1 MFLDTQNPLHY
12 SLLPGRLNLAYRK
25 LYDIS
30 VSLGGESIDFPGD
43 TPYKRTMVQTLED
56 GDDCNL
62 SGITMS
68 AHAGT
73 HVDAPYHFFENGK
86 TIDQFPVEKFILSAR
101 VVPIQNHV
109 AIEPTELENV
119 DIRPGDAILFKTRNS
134 TEGRI
139 ESGVFQENFVY
150 LSAKG
155 ADWCVHRGVGLV
167 GIDYIS
173 IEKFDSKAFTVH
185 RKILGHDIPILE
197 GINLKNVPEGRYTLY
212 CLPLKIRGG
221 DGAPVR
227 AVLMDQGPF

>member
-1 MFLDTQNPLHY
+1 MAN
-12 SLLPGRLNLAYRK
+12 RK

-30 VSLGGESIDFPGD
+30 VLLGDESIVYPGD
-43 TPYKRTMVQTLED
+43 TPYRRTMVQTLES

-73 HVDAPYHFFENGK
+73 HLDAPYHFLKNGK

-101 VVPIQNHV
+101 VVPIQNCV
-109 AIEPTELENV
+109 AIEPVELENV
-119 DIRPGDAILFKTRNS
+119 DVRPGEAVLFKTRNS

-139 ESGVFQENFVY
+139 ENDVFQENFVY

-155 ADWCVHRGVGLV
+155 ADWCVHNGIGLV
-167 GIDYIS
+167 GIDYLS
-173 IEKFDSKAFTVH
+173 IERFGSKNFTIH
-185 RKILGHDIPILE
+185 RKILANDIPILE
-197 GINLKNVPEGRYTLY
+197 GINLKSVPEGRYTLY
-212 CLPLKIRGG
+212 CFPLKIKGG

-227 AVLMDQGPF
+227 AVLTA

>member
-1 MFLDTQNPLHY
+1 
-12 SLLPGRLNLAYRK
+12 LAYRK
-25 LYDIS
+25 FYDIS

-43 TPYKRTMVQTLED
+43 IPYKRTMVQTLED

-73 HVDAPYHFFENGK
+73 HVDAPYHFFKKGK

-101 VVPIQNHV
+101 VLPIQNGV
-109 AIEPTELENV
+109 AIEPSELENV
-119 DIRPGDAILFKTRNS
+119 GVRPGEAVLFKTRNS

-139 ESGVFQENFVY
+139 ENGVFQENFVY
-150 LSAKG
+150 LSARG
-155 ADWCVHRGVGLV
+155 ADWCVHNGVGLV

-173 IEKFDSKAFTVH
+173 IERFGSKNFTIH
-185 RKILGHDIPILE
+185 RKILSNDTPILE
-197 GINLKNVPEGRYTLY
+197 GINLKSVPEGRYTLY
-212 CLPLKIRGG
+212 CFPLKIRGG

-227 AVLMDQGPF
+227 AVLMA